1 VTLTTAAEWVAIVN
15 PRSGGRPRSSVFV
28 DRVRAAVPRVFL
40 SEGPGH
46 VDSLVRSCSAAAG
59 ILVAGGDGTL
69 FEVLQACDRSRQ
81 TIALVPAGRGN
92 SLAKDLGLTDAYA
105 ALDGIRN
112 GADRA
117 IDLLRVRL
125 VHDDGRTWEGVS
137 ASNLAIGY
145 PAEVARIAARWRRL
159 GAASYAVGTCIAP
172 TTPIDV
178 RMKCDDG
185 APVAVGLTGL
195 VISNSRYVGPFLGFP
210 ASNLF
215 DGVFHTVEMHARGV
229 RQLLHNASSL
239 TGLGFFEPV
248 VKRDL
253 RAVFVA
259 LDRPSLLKIDGELR
273 EGVREIDVRIEPAAV
288 TFRVP
293 APHA

>member
-1 VTLTTAAEWVAIVN
+1 VAIVN

-92 SLAKDLGLTDAYA
+92 SLAKDLGVTDADA
-105 ALDGIRN
+105 AIDGIQH
-112 GADRA
+112 GVDRA
-117 IDLLRVRL
+117 IDLLHVRL
-125 VHDDGRTWEGVS
+125 VHDDGSTWDGVS
-137 ASNLAIGY
+137 ASNIAIGY
-145 PAEVARIAARWRRL
+145 PADVARIAARWRRL
-159 GAASYAVGTCIAP
+159 GTASYAVGTCIAP
-172 TTPIDV
+172 TTPIDLRV
-178 RMKCDDG
+178 KCDNDPG
-185 APVAVGLTGL
+185 QAAARLTGL

-215 DGVFHTVEMHARGV
+215 DGVFHTVEMRARRV
-229 RQLLHNASSL
+229 RQLLHNLSSL

-248 VKRDL
+248 VRRDL
-253 RAVFVA
+253 RAISIE
-259 LDRPSLLKIDGELR
+259 LDRPALLKIDGELR
-273 EGVREIDVRIEPAAV
+273 ERVREIDVRIEPAAV